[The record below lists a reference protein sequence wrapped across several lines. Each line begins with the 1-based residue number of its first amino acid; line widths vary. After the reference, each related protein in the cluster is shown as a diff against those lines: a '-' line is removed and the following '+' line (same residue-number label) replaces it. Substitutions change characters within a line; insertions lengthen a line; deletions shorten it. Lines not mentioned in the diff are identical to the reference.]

1 MTKNRRH
8 VAIIPARSG
17 SKRIPGKNIKEFGG
31 VPMISRTI
39 KTLLQAELFDE
50 VVVSTDSPDIT
61 KTSSTAGATRCIT
74 RPDEL
79 ADDHT
84 PTKPVIQ
91 HALGELALS
100 DSDPVCCVY
109 PCNPF
114 LNPETLRG
122 PLEILRENEG
132 HSAARD
138 RVPTPRAEGVHTQQ
152 AIGHD
157 QAGTML

>member
-1 MTKNRRH
+1 
-8 VAIIPARSG
+8 
-17 SKRIPGKNIKEFGG
+17 
-31 VPMISRTI
+31 MINRTI

-61 KTSSTAGATRCIT
+61 KTSSTAGATRCIM

-114 LNPETLRG
+114 LNPETLRRA
-122 PLEILRENEG
+122 LEILRENEG
-132 HSAARD
+132 HFCLP
-138 RVPTPRAEGVHTQQ
+138 VIEYQHPVQRAFTLNKRSVMTKREPCLNSRGHKTLRPATTTRGHSTGVE
-152 AIGHD
+152 
-157 QAGTML
+157 